1 MLLREQSMMR
11 VTLRM
16 RYTACVYPIYTARA
30 LYSPQV
36 ACAEMLLH
44 ALGAEDAS
52 QFAVNALQAAIWAQP
67 GIAALVCLGLGDRGG
82 AARALAQCAS
92 AEQARI
98 LATFAVKWRALDMA

>member
-1 MLLREQSMMR
+1 MLLR
-11 VTLRM
+11 
-16 RYTACVYPIYTARA
+16 
-30 LYSPQV
+30 
-36 ACAEMLLH
+36 

-67 GIAALVCLGLGDRGG
+67 GIAALVCLGRGDRGG